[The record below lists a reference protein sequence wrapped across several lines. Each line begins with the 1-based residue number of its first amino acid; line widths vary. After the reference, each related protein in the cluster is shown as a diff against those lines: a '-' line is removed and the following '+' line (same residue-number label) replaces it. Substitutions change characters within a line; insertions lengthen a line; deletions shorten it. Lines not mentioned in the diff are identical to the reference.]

1 MFNNLEKT
9 ITFFKYFLVFFAG
22 ILSGG
27 ILGVL
32 LAPKSGK
39 ELRGDFITKSNEFTN
54 LTKKELTKI
63 QEMGYSRIERLSKSL
78 NKKGN
83 DLKSN
88 KLITVPVVK
97 AKSA

>member
-9 ITFFKYFLVFFAG
+9 FTFLKYFLVFFAG

-27 ILGVL
+27 IIGIL

-39 ELRGDFITKSNEFTN
+39 ELRGDFIAKSNEFTN
-54 LTKKELTKI
+54 LTKKELVKI
-63 QEMGYSRIERLSKSL
+63 QEMGYSRIERLTKSL
-78 NKKGN
+78 NRKTS
-83 DLKSN
+83 DTN
-88 KLITVPVVK
+88 KPIESISIPI

>member
-1 MFNNLEKT
+1 MFNSLEKT
-9 ITFFKYFLVFFAG
+9 ITFLKYFLIFFAG

-27 ILGVL
+27 ILGIL

-54 LTKKELTKI
+54 LTKKELVKI
-63 QEMGYSRIERLSKSL
+63 QEMGYSRIERLTKNL

-83 DLKSN
+83 DIN
-88 KLITVPVVK
+88 KPNEPISIPI